1 LDVIS
6 DFGEDRI
13 EKSMT
18 ANISLEIGTSTIF
31 SAAIFALGAI
41 PGASWEVEFC

>member
-1 LDVIS
+1 MSLATS
-6 DFGEDRI
+6 ERTELKRG
-13 EKSMT
+13 MT